1 MENGIYRSVN
11 KSTVKEYYNRFSR
24 RLHRSFY
31 RSPARSGNSE
41 KRSWNEKAARNAEI
55 ERPVLRKKIASI
67 VVLGICFLMTLTEQ
81 HWKLQAACY
90 LAALGIFLGMDPLN
104 MMNRFLAPQS
114 RSILVLLSII
124 GMIAV
129 IHPEKTFILIAGL
142 VIASGLFA
150 IKIMNI
156 SWLATYNWVMSAE
169 VQKTLRID
177 PEHTSVLAWQAHG
190 KRETRTMLYELGYN
204 TDDDILDVLHRPVY
218 LCGYLHG
225 FKKTINC
232 EKQLQEV
239 QEMAGQIEK
248 YKKQC
253 EDLQKID
260 QERAAEL
267 LEINKRI
274 STAEE
279 QVDYWRKLYKK
290 EKELNEKI
298 IAVNDELVNT
308 IPDPGELLEQR
319 EQVTQIKEQSL
330 EERVLEALDA
340 GMSYAEAGKFA
351 GCSKTTAWNIGK
363 RINGKNEKAG

>member
-1 MENGIYRSVN
+1 MENEICRSVN
-11 KSTVKEYYNRFSR
+11 KPTVKEYYNRFSR

-31 RSPARSGNSE
+31 RSPARSQNNE

-55 ERPVLRKKIASI
+55 ERPVLTKKITSLI
-67 VVLGICFLMTLTEQ
+67 VLGICFLMTLTEQ

-90 LAALGIFLGMDPLN
+90 LAALGIFFGMDPLN

-124 GMIAV
+124 GIIAV
-129 IHPEKTFILIAGL
+129 IRPEKTFVFAGL
-142 VIASGLFA
+142 VIVSGLVA
-150 IKIMNI
+150 IKEMNI
-156 SWLATYNWVMSAE
+156 SWLAAYNWQMSAE
-169 VQKTLRID
+169 VQKALRID
-177 PEHTSVLAWQAHG
+177 PEHTAVLAWQAHG
-190 KRETRTMLYELGYN
+190 KREARTMLYELGYD
-204 TDDDILDVLHRPVY
+204 TDDVILDVLHKPIY
-218 LCGYLHG
+218 LCGYLNG
-225 FKKTINC
+225 FKKAANY

-239 QEMAGQIEK
+239 QEMTKQIEE

-253 EDLQKID
+253 EELKGID

-267 LEINKRI
+267 LELNKRI

-308 IPDPGELLEQR
+308 IPDPGELLEQK

-330 EERVLEALDA
+330 EERVLEALEA

-351 GCSKTTAWNIGK
+351 GCSKTTAWKIGQK
-363 RINGKNEKAG
+363 RA